1 MKRIVLIICCLLLL
15 SGCKSQTAELPKED
29 IKINLP
35 TDDTVNGYRNEDYES
50 DDLIPKD
57 DVGVDTET
65 NSISYCGNK
74 NSKIFHKS
82 SCASVKKTKESNK
95 IFFTSKEEYLN
106 NGYKPCQSCN
116 P

>member
-15 SGCKSQTAELPKED
+15 SGCKSQTAELPNED

-50 DDLIPKD
+50 DDLIPQD
-57 DVGVDTET
+57 EVSVVTPNNT
-65 NSISYCGNK
+65 ITYCGNK
-74 NSKIFHKS
+74 NSKVFHKLNCS
-82 SCASVKKTKESNK
+82 SVSNMKESNK
-95 IFFTSKEEYLN
+95 VYFTSKEEYLQ
-106 NGYKPCQSCN
+106 NGYSACKKCN